1 MVKQDK
7 KSWKLFKLALISAF
21 ILLIAG
27 VLFVVQE
34 NFEEYEDENFILYYP
49 KDWYIID
56 EFKERFGAKDIL
68 LGNDQNSDDSTE
80 VIGYMEEVIDE
91 DEEEE
96 IREEIRGF
104 YSEAKHFQETEIY
117 GREAFE
123 ITVDFEE
130 ESDDFMTKQIIIFN
144 NDLIHILF
152 YSANIDYYNEDLAKE
167 IFDLFK
173 LK

>member
-27 VLFVVQE
+27 VLFVVQD
-34 NFEEYEDENFILYYP
+34 NFEKYEDENFILYYP

-56 EFKERFGAKDIL
+56 EFKERFGDKDIL

-80 VIGYMEEVIDE
+80 VIGYMEVIDE
-91 DEEEE
+91 DEEE
-96 IREEIRGF
+96 IREEIRGV
-104 YSEAKHFQETEIY
+104 YSEAKRFQETEIY

-123 ITVDFEE
+123 ITVVFEE
-130 ESDDFMTKQIIIFN
+130 ESDDVMTKQIIIFN
-144 NDLIHILF
+144 NDLIHVLL